1 MNNVLLEVKDLETS
15 LKINNEWLATV
26 ENISFELSKGEV
38 LGIVGESGCGKS
50 ILSKSIIKLLPEK
63 ISKLSNGE
71 VIFDGKRIDTLNEKQ
86 LLDIRGNDIAMI
98 FQEPMTALNPVF
110 TIKNQ
115 LVESI
120 KSHKKISKKEANNLA
135 KDLLKKVGIARQD
148 EILNSY
154 PHQLSGGMRQRVMIA
169 MAISCSPKLLIA
181 DEPTTALDVTIQAQI
196 LDLLKELQK
205 ET

>member
-63 ISKLSNGE
+63 ISKLSSGE

-86 LLDIRGNDIAMI
+86 LLDIRGNDV
-98 FQEPMTALNPVF
+98 N
-110 TIKNQ
+110 
-115 LVESI
+115 SG
-120 KSHKKISKKEANNLA
+120 
-135 KDLLKKVGIARQD
+135 LKMLFYGGLKMSFFSGLR
-148 EILNSY
+148 LSY
-154 PHQLSGGMRQRVMIA
+154 
-169 MAISCSPKLLIA
+169 
-181 DEPTTALDVTIQAQI
+181 
-196 LDLLKELQK
+196 
-205 ET
+205 

>member
-15 LKINNEWLATV
+15 LKINNEWLETV

-63 ISKLSNGE
+63 ISKLSSGE

-135 KDLLKKVGIARQD
+135 KDLLKKSW
-148 EILNSY
+148 N
-154 PHQLSGGMRQRVMIA
+154 
-169 MAISCSPKLLIA
+169 C
-181 DEPTTALDVTIQAQI
+181 
-196 LDLLKELQK
+196 
-205 ET
+205 